1 MIPSTRPL
9 DPKGLINVNIKEFSE
24 KRRSLN
30 KSMGDLAPL
39 TADDLDDC
47 DHLVDKRVSSKIMAN
62 IMNDALAKKK
72 RGGLYSS

>member
-1 MIPSTRPL
+1 
-9 DPKGLINVNIKEFSE
+9 
-24 KRRSLN
+24 
-30 KSMGDLAPL
+30 MGDLAPL

-47 DHLVDKRVSSKIMAN
+47 DNLVDKRVSFKIMAN